1 MKFYFKT
8 FLQQFQRVC
17 WECYR
22 VAVGRWLGLS
32 MPLVYAPK
40 AEVNTRH
47 LNIRET
53 NGQLIDLPKI
63 SIKAISKTNYHQTFT
78 ISNLIS
84 TLE

>member
-1 MKFYFKT
+1 
-8 FLQQFQRVC
+8 
-17 WECYR
+17 
-22 VAVGRWLGLS
+22 